1 MLACISLKEK
11 KKNAFAFA
19 KKKRVVVLPPFYI
32 YSYIG
37 ISSSAFLTIILF
49 SKKNPKSFSFF
60 LSFWPGAR
68 HPWLYLV
75 ELYTIQGVTQTL
87 SHFDYSGWPAPAL
100 DADCYLRNGLMPA
113 RISKWKDNKRL
124 FFFLVQI
131 CWQDSNYWTGK
142 MDVRGVCFSFF
153 FFSSSPFPT
162 VSIARTVIIGTNGQV
177 NWRLGGNGEKT
188 NNGLLV

>member
-1 MLACISLKEK
+1 VQFLWGFLYTRTGNNNTKAEPGCSLSLSLSRGSCKYNNNIHMLACISLKEK

-68 HPWLYLV
+68 HP
-75 ELYTIQGVTQTL
+75 
-87 SHFDYSGWPAPAL
+87 
-100 DADCYLRNGLMPA
+100 
-113 RISKWKDNKRL
+113 
-124 FFFLVQI
+124 
-131 CWQDSNYWTGK
+131 
-142 MDVRGVCFSFF
+142 
-153 FFSSSPFPT
+153 
-162 VSIARTVIIGTNGQV
+162 
-177 NWRLGGNGEKT
+177 
-188 NNGLLV
+188 